1 MPIKNLLKHR
11 RISQWI
17 VNSINNGHFKPGDKL
32 PSEHALSKQFD
43 TSRQTVRHA
52 TEELVQRGLLSRQRG
67 SGTYVC
73 GNAYQTG
80 FSPKRVGVITTYL
93 DDYIFPGI
101 IRGIEDVLTEHG
113 YTISLGITH
122 NRHTDET
129 TCLQRILE
137 DNVCGLIVEGT
148 KSSLPSPNLPLF
160 EALRSRG
167 IPMVFLNGYY
177 REFSQCGVFQDD
189 VTAARMLTEHLLE
202 NGHQRFAAV
211 FKADDLQ
218 GLKRFEGMSLAL
230 TAANIPVDDQ
240 RILWYTT
247 EDMQDLFSGEMDSF
261 VLKRFGDATALI
273 CYNDQI
279 GAMVSDLLK
288 RQLLMHWKRLESIF
302 RRIFPLSASTTLRW
316 LQIWPMVLP
325 LPCILPPKSEM
336 QPPNYYCGV
345 SAILPTVNTSVLNL
359 RFVIGPPSG
368 ISRTWNNTLL

>member
-32 PSEHALSKQFD
+32 PSEHALAEQFD

-52 TEELVQRGLLSRQRG
+52 TEELVQRGLLARQRG

-73 GNAYQTG
+73 GTAFQEGYA
-80 FSPKRVGVITTYL
+80 PKRIGVITTYL

-101 IRGIEDVLTEHG
+101 IRGIEDVLTSQG

-129 TCLQRILE
+129 ACLNRILE

-148 KSSLPSPNLPLF
+148 KSSFPSPNLPLF
-160 EALRSRG
+160 EELRSRG
-167 IPMVFLNGYY
+167 VPMVFLNGYY

-189 VTAARMLTEHLLE
+189 VSAGKLLTKHLLE
-202 NGHQRFAAV
+202 NGHRKFAAI

-230 TAANIPVDDQ
+230 TEAGIPIDDQ
-240 RILWYTT
+240 RILWFTT
-247 EDMQDLFSGEMDSF
+247 EDIPDLFSGEMDSF
-261 VLKRFGDATALI
+261 VLKRLGDASGLL

-279 GAMVSDLLK
+279 AAAATELLK
-288 RQLLMHWKRLESIF
+288 RNGKKVPEDISLVSFDNSPLAADMAYGFTSAIYPSAEIGSAAAKLLLRCI
-302 RRIFPLSASTTLRW
+302 RDNTLREHVR
-316 LQIWPMVLP
+316 LAPDI
-325 LPCILPPKSEM
+325 CYRS
-336 QPPNYYCGV
+336 
-345 SAILPTVNTSVLNL
+345 SVRNL
-359 RFVIGPPSG
+359 TENGK
-368 ISRTWNNTLL
+368 

>member
-17 VNSINNGHFKPGDKL
+17 VNSINNGYFKPGDKL
-32 PSEHALSKQFD
+32 PSEHALAEQFD

-52 TEELVQRGLLSRQRG
+52 TDEPVQRGLLSRQRG

-73 GNAYQTG
+73 GTSFSDR

-101 IRGIEDVLTEHG
+101 IRGIEDVLTAQG

-129 TCLQRILE
+129 ACLQRILE

-148 KSSLPSPNLPLF
+148 KSSFPSPNLPLF
-160 EALRSRG
+160 EELRSRG
-167 IPMVFLNGYY
+167 IPMIFLNGYY

-189 VTAARMLTEHLLE
+189 VAAGKLLTEHLLE
-202 NGHQRFAAV
+202 NGHKKFAAI

-218 GLKRFEGMSLAL
+218 GLKRFQGMALAL

-240 RILWYTT
+240 RILWFTT
-247 EDMQDLFSGEMDSF
+247 EDLPDLFSGEMDAF

-279 GAMVSDLLK
+279 AAQVYELLK
-288 RQLLMHWKRLESIF
+288 RNGKSVPEDISFVSFDNSPLAADVAYGFTSAIYPSAEIGNAAANLLLRCI
-302 RRIFPLSASTTLRW
+302 RDNTLREHVR
-316 LQIWPMVLP
+316 LAPDI
-325 LPCILPPKSEM
+325 CYRS
-336 QPPNYYCGV
+336 
-345 SAILPTVNTSVLNL
+345 SV
-359 RFVIGPPSG
+359 
-368 ISRTWNNTLL
+368 RTLSDNEK

>member
-52 TEELVQRGLLSRQRG
+52 TEELVQRGLLARQRG

-73 GNAYQTG
+73 GTAYQTG
-80 FSPKRVGVITTYL
+80 FSPKRIGVITTYV

-101 IRGIEDVLTEHG
+101 IRGIEDVLSEQG

-129 TCLQRILE
+129 ACLQRILE

-148 KSSLPSPNLPLF
+148 KSSLPNPNLPLF

-167 IPMVFLNGYY
+167 IPIIFLNGYY

-189 VTAARMLTEHLLE
+189 VEAARILTEHLLLK
-202 NGHQRFAAV
+202 GHQQFAAI
-211 FKADDLQ
+211 FKGDDLQ
-218 GLKRFEGMSLAL
+218 GLKRFEGMALAL

-240 RILWYTT
+240 HIFWYTT
-247 EDMQDLFSGEMDSF
+247 EDIPDLMSGELDPF

-279 GAMVSDLLK
+279 AAMTSDLFK
-288 RQLLMHWKRLESIF
+288 RYGKSVPEDISVVSFDNSPLATDPVYGFTSAVYPSVEIGSEAAKLLLRCIRDTSYRNHICLEPTICYRSSV
-302 RRIFPLSASTTLRW
+302 RELSNF
-316 LQIWPMVLP
+316 
-325 LPCILPPKSEM
+325 ED
-336 QPPNYYCGV
+336 
-345 SAILPTVNTSVLNL
+345 PT
-359 RFVIGPPSG
+359 
-368 ISRTWNNTLL
+368 

>member
-32 PSEHALSKQFD
+32 PSEHALAEQFD

-52 TEELVQRGLLSRQRG
+52 TDELVQRGLLARQRG

-73 GNAYQTG
+73 GTAFQEGYT
-80 FSPKRVGVITTYL
+80 PKRIGVITTYL

-101 IRGIEDVLTEHG
+101 IRGIEDVLTAQG

-129 TCLQRILE
+129 ACLNRILE

-148 KSSLPSPNLPLF
+148 KSSFPSPNLPLF
-160 EALRSRG
+160 EELRSRG
-167 IPMVFLNGYY
+167 VPMVFLNGYY

-189 VTAARMLTEHLLE
+189 VSAGKLLTEHLLE
-202 NGHQRFAAV
+202 NGHRKFAAI

-230 TAANIPVDDQ
+230 TEAGIPIDDQ
-240 RILWYTT
+240 RILWFTT
-247 EDMQDLFSGEMDSF
+247 EDIADLFSGEMDSF
-261 VLKRFGDATALI
+261 VLKRLGDASALL

-279 GAMVSDLLK
+279 AAAATELLK
-288 RQLLMHWKRLESIF
+288 RNGKTIPADISLVSFDNSPLAADVAYGFTSALYPSAEIGSAAAQLLLRCI
-302 RRIFPLSASTTLRW
+302 RDNTLREHVR
-316 LQIWPMVLP
+316 LAPDICYRSSVRNL
-325 LPCILPPKSEM
+325 SE
-336 QPPNYYCGV
+336 NGK
-345 SAILPTVNTSVLNL
+345 
-359 RFVIGPPSG
+359 
-368 ISRTWNNTLL
+368 

>member
-17 VNSINNGHFKPGDKL
+17 VNAINNGQFKPGDKL
-32 PSEHALSKQFD
+32 PSEHALAEQFD

-52 TEELVQRGLLSRQRG
+52 TDELVQRGLLARQRG

-73 GNAYQTG
+73 GTAFQEGYA
-80 FSPKRVGVITTYL
+80 PKRIGVITTYL

-101 IRGIEDVLTEHG
+101 IRGIEDVLTSQG
-113 YTISLGITH
+113 YSISLGITH

-129 TCLQRILE
+129 ACLNRILE

-148 KSSLPSPNLPLF
+148 KSSFPSPNLPLF
-160 EALRSRG
+160 EELRSRG
-167 IPMVFLNGYY
+167 VPMVFLNGYY

-189 VTAARMLTEHLLE
+189 VAAGKLLTEHLLE
-202 NGHQRFAAV
+202 NGHRQFAAI

-230 TAANIPVDDQ
+230 TEAGIPIDDQ

-247 EDMQDLFSGEMDSF
+247 EDIPDLFSGEMDSF
-261 VLKRFGDATALI
+261 VLKRFSDATALL

-279 GAMVSDLLK
+279 AAAVAELLK
-288 RQLLMHWKRLESIF
+288 RNGRSFPEDISLVSFDNSPLAADVAYGFTSAIYPSVEIGSSAAKLLLRCI
-302 RRIFPLSASTTLRW
+302 RDNTLREHVRVAADICYRSSVRN
-316 LQIWPMVLP
+316 L
-325 LPCILPPKSEM
+325 SEEE
-336 QPPNYYCGV
+336 N
-345 SAILPTVNTSVLNL
+345 
-359 RFVIGPPSG
+359 
-368 ISRTWNNTLL
+368 